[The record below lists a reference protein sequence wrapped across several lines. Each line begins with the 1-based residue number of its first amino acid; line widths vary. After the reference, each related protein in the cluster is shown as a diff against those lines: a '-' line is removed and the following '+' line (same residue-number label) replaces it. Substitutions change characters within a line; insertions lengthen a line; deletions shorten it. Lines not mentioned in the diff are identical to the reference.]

1 MEAHQDSVFLSSDEI
16 TPPPRLSSPAES
28 HSSSSS
34 SKRNRSRGEKSRSS
48 QRPRSRQ
55 ANVFDAVAGRVTLNG
70 ALGDADDATSKSKRR
85 LRATSDHYS
94 SRNPRL
100 APEEALFRRK
110 NAPVRYAEYDI
121 YWASDDLP
129 SAGHG
134 SLPDS
139 DLLRSIHSYASKF
152 YETATARLGPR
163 CVVGTRNIDERSMD
177 ESALL
182 AFGILLEEASREA
195 LGKRGDVVFT
205 EASEAN
211 EATKVMQTI
220 RPTCLV
226 SGGFETAD
234 ESPASQYPKAKRRKV
249 TNSEISVEEHR

>member
-1 MEAHQDSVFLSSDEI
+1 MEASPDSIFLSSGET
-16 TPPPRLSSPAES
+16 TPSSRLSSPAES

-34 SKRNRSRGEKSRSS
+34 NRRRRRSKSS
-48 QRPRSRQ
+48 QRHRGRP

-70 ALGDADDATSKSKRR
+70 ALGDADDATSRSKRR
-85 LRATSDHYS
+85 LRAISDRYS

-129 SAGHG
+129 NAGHG

-152 YETATARLGPR
+152 YETAAARLGPR
-163 CVVGTRNIDERSMD
+163 CVVGTRTIDERSMD

-182 AFGILLEEASREA
+182 AFGILLEEAGREA

-205 EASEAN
+205 EASTEAK
-211 EATKVMQTI
+211 EATKLVQTTKS
-220 RPTCLV
+220 PCLV
-226 SGGFETAD
+226 SGDSEAAN
-234 ESPASQYPKAKRRKV
+234 ESPASHASPKPKRRKV
-249 TNSEISVEEHR
+249 ANSEISVEEHQ

>member
-1 MEAHQDSVFLSSDEI
+1 MEASPDSIFLSSGET
-16 TPPPRLSSPAES
+16 TPSSRLSSPAES

-34 SKRNRSRGEKSRSS
+34 SSNRRRRSKSS
-48 QRPRSRQ
+48 QRHRRRP

-70 ALGDADDATSKSKRR
+70 ALGDADDATSRSKRR
-85 LRATSDHYS
+85 LRAISDRYL

-129 SAGHG
+129 NAGYG

-152 YETATARLGPR
+152 YETAAARLGPR
-163 CVVGTRNIDERSMD
+163 CVVGTRTVDERSMD

-182 AFGILLEEASREA
+182 AFGILLEEAGREA

-205 EASEAN
+205 EASTEAK
-211 EATKVMQTI
+211 EATKVVQSTKS
-220 RPTCLV
+220 PCLV
-226 SGGFETAD
+226 SGGFEAAD
-234 ESPASQYPKAKRRKV
+234 EPPVSHTSPKPKRRKV
-249 TNSEISVEEHR
+249 ANTEISVEEHQ